1 MLSRRTT
8 KTGKTVA
15 VARPAIMPHVSSSGG
30 GDDLGS
36 EDEVKVF
43 KDEGEDEKRSSENLT
58 EEKSSLIDL
67 TESEVRVDEIKKFSL
82 FFSSTL
88 SYNRYRVVVTIEF
101 YLCITQRVI
110 LLSLSFSLSFCL
122 IVVCNVSSS
131 LIHPLDRDSI
141 RTSPLSACVCLQE
154 KGSLAGGSYATTGKT
169 SARSDLSPVFGESY
183 LLYLSF
189 LLSTLRNYTDDLPL
203 PLQLSRA
210 SIR

>member
-67 TESEVRVDEIKKFSL
+67 TESEVRRFKKKIYIYICIDIINESFNSATL
-82 FFSSTL
+82 FISRTKLVCMVQCVLSYFSSFD
-88 SYNRYRVVVTIEF
+88 RRV
-101 YLCITQRVI
+101 QRNA
-110 LLSLSFSLSFCL
+110 SL
-122 IVVCNVSSS
+122 V
-131 LIHPLDRDSI
+131 
-141 RTSPLSACVCLQE
+141 
-154 KGSLAGGSYATTGKT
+154 
-169 SARSDLSPVFGESY
+169 
-183 LLYLSF
+183 
-189 LLSTLRNYTDDLPL
+189 
-203 PLQLSRA
+203 
-210 SIR
+210 

>member
-110 LLSLSFSLSFCL
+110 LLSLSFSLSL
-122 IVVCNVSSS
+122 S
-131 LIHPLDRDSI
+131 LFLFDRRVQRIFFFDPP
-141 RTSPLSACVCLQE
+141 T
-154 KGSLAGGSYATTGKT
+154 
-169 SARSDLSPVFGESY
+169 RS
-183 LLYLSF
+183 
-189 LLSTLRNYTDDLPL
+189 
-203 PLQLSRA
+203 
-210 SIR
+210 

>member
-67 TESEVRVDEIKKFSL
+67 TESEVRVDEIQKFSL

-110 LLSLSFSLSFCL
+110 LPSPPLSLSFRL

-183 LLYLSF
+183 LLYLTF
-189 LLSTLRNYTDDLPL
+189 LLSTLRNYDDHLPL
-203 PLQLSRA
+203 PL
-210 SIR
+210 